1 MKFFRGM
8 SKIELINWKKGA
20 ILGFYIYMLLLFIN
34 YIYSLIYGTEPITSV
49 VIFWTGFFC
58 PCVRNKHES
67 LNIHVCLNKLEY
79 F

>member
-8 SKIELINWKKGA
+8 SKIELINWEKGA

-49 VIFWTGFFC
+49 VIFWTGLLVAFGYEFI
-58 PCVRNKHES
+58 
-67 LNIHVCLNKLEY
+67 LNLKSKMN
-79 F
+79 